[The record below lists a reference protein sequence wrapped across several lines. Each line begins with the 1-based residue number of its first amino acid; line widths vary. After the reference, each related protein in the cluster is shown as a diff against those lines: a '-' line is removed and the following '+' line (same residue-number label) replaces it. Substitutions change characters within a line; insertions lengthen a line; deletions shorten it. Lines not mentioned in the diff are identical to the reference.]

1 MIDNSVILRG
11 PRNVLNDKQIYN
23 IREVYKNCRSLV
35 KTAEITGHSRNT
47 VNKYVKDMSSK
58 NPHSRVGKGIIVMY
72 GKDGKE
78 LKRFEN
84 SFQASKKTGIRQSSI
99 SLCINHKIKS
109 AGGFIFRFLND
120 KSDIEN
126 LKLCH
131 TKKDNDILFTLNL
144 I

>member
-1 MIDNSVILRG
+1 MIDNSIVTRG

-23 IREVYKNCRSLV
+23 IREVYKECKSIV
-35 KTAEITGHSRNT
+35 KTSEITGHSRNT
-47 VNKYVKDMSSK
+47 INKYVKDMSSK
-58 NPHSRVGKGIIVMY
+58 NPHSRAGKGIIVMY
-72 GKDGKE
+72 EKNGKE
-78 LKRFEN
+78 LKRFKN

-126 LKLCH
+126 LKLYH
-131 TKKDNDILFTLNL
+131 TKKDDDILFALNL